1 MTIVQ
6 SDIYKEYI
14 QYTDK
19 THHPWI
25 GAMSVPKSNQINKMS
40 RNSERL
46 NGSGGAPPGSG
57 SSAKDANN
65 SGVDIGD
72 ELSMN
77 RIIDF
82 LKDQ

>member
-1 MTIVQ
+1 
-6 SDIYKEYI
+6 
-14 QYTDK
+14 
-19 THHPWI
+19 
-25 GAMSVPKSNQINKMS
+25 MS

-57 SSAKDANN
+57 SSAKDANA
-65 SGVDIGD
+65 SAVDLGD

-82 LKDQ
+82 LKDQQRGTYSRETEFLFEKQQMTTKINQLTA